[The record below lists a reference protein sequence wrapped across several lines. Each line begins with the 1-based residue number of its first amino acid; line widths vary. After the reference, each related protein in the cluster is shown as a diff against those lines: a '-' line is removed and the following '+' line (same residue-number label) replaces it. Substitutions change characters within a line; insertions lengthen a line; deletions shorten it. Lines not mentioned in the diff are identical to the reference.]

1 MILVN
6 RLNKLEVFYHE
17 RSVGTMALYRNRLAV
32 FEYDKDIL
40 AVAKKI
46 TQSIDMTSDQRNVII
61 SNMGV
66 TNASELTVL
75 MEQ

>member
-1 MILVN
+1 MIFVN

-17 RSVGTMALYRNRLAV
+17 RSVGTMALYQNRLAA

-46 TQSIDMTSDQRNVII
+46 TQSIDMTSDQRNAII
-61 SNMGV
+61 SNMSV

>member
-1 MILVN
+1 
-6 RLNKLEVFYHE
+6 
-17 RSVGTMALYRNRLAV
+17 MALYQNWLAA

-61 SNMGV
+61 SNMSV

-75 MEQ
+75 ME

>member
-1 MILVN
+1 
-6 RLNKLEVFYHE
+6 
-17 RSVGTMALYRNRLAV
+17 MALYQNRLAA
-32 FEYDKDIL
+32 FEYVL

-61 SNMGV
+61 SNMSV

>member
-17 RSVGTMALYRNRLAV
+17 RSVGTMALYQNRLAA

-40 AVAKKI
+40 AVAKKDYTI
-46 TQSIDMTSDQRNVII
+46 YRYDLRPEECNYF
-61 SNMGV
+61 
-66 TNASELTVL
+66 
-75 MEQ
+75 

>member
-17 RSVGTMALYRNRLAV
+17 RSVGTMALYQNRLAA
-32 FEYDKDIL
+32 FEYVL

-61 SNMGV
+61 SNMSV